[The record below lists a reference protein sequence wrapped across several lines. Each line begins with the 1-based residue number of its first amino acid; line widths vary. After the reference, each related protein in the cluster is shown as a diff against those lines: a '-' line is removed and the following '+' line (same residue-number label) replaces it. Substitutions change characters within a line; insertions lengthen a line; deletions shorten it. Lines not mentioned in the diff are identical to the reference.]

1 MVVWTGYGF
10 LSGLIPVAVFA
21 LTALVVGKDN
31 QPVVGSL
38 IASVVSAG
46 LVWWIG
52 RKLNTAPGRVL
63 VDPKTSERLVLR
75 RNHTM
80 FWIPMEWWSI
90 ACLLVGVAVVVSLFT
105 GPR

>member
-1 MVVWTGYGF
+1 MVVWTGFGF
-10 LSGLIPVAVFA
+10 LAGLIPVVVFA
-21 LTALVVGKDN
+21 LTALVMDRGNHTTVDA
-31 QPVVGSL
+31 V
-38 IASVVSAG
+38 IASLVSAG

-63 VDPKTSERLVLR
+63 VDPQTNERLVLR
-75 RNHTM
+75 RRHSM

-90 ACLLVGVAVVVSLFT
+90 ACLLVGAGVIVSLFT